1 MPKID
6 APTEAQEQRDL
17 FRWAAYQTGKYPE
30 LRLMFHVPNEGKRS
44 IVTGARMVGEGMK
57 RGVPD
62 ICLPVPRGKYH
73 GLFIELKRT
82 RNYRVSADQER
93 WLADLSRQG
102 YKAVMCRGWGEAS
115 RTIVDYLNN
124 RKEG

>member
-30 LRLMFHVPNEGKRS
+30 LRLMFHIPNEGKRS
-44 IVTGARMVGEGMK
+44 VVTGKQMRDEGMK

-62 ICLPVPRGKYH
+62 ICLPVPRGGYH
-73 GLFIELKRT
+73 GMFIELKRT
-82 RNYRVSADQER
+82 RNYRVSAEQEH

-102 YKAVMCRGWGEAS
+102 YIATVCRGWEAAKEA
-115 RTIVDYLNN
+115 ILQYLHM
-124 RKEG
+124 E